1 MRFSIVAHDRTLQ
14 DACFLNDVGWM
25 FRGAAIHEVFDAA
38 RGIEDGADLA
48 ADGGGGIEV
57 VVDTRDCFV
66 NDRHFDHEDV
76 VQAIKFTAG
85 EEAGA
90 RLAGGGGR

>member
-1 MRFSIVAHDRTLQ
+1 MRFSIVAHERALQ
-14 DACFLNDVGWM
+14 DSRLADDVGWM
-25 FRGAAIHEVFDAA
+25 LWGAAIHEVFDAA
-38 RGIEDGADLA
+38 RGIENGADLA